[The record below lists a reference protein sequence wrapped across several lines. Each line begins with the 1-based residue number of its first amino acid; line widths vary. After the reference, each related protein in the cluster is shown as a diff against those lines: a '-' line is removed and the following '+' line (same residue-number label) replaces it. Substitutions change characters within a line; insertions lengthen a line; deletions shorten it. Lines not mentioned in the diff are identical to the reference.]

1 MGFRIWGLVFRV
13 YPVHGSLR
21 CNGAQHEP
29 HGQDWGPH
37 HELPGPVRER
47 RMSSRPAHTVVAGE
61 GGGECCG
68 RRPSGDGARSC
79 MKRELHQK
87 LSGDEVHHTSSF
99 ISLVNNT
106 LFSILHCQKA
116 LDSILCSCNTP
127 PSEEPPSGGGVLRA
141 QGGAGVRL
149 HAIFGYGRGGDPMMP
164 CARR

>member
-1 MGFRIWGLVFRV
+1 
-13 YPVHGSLR
+13 
-21 CNGAQHEP
+21 
-29 HGQDWGPH
+29 
-37 HELPGPVRER
+37 
-47 RMSSRPAHTVVAGE
+47 MSSRPAHTVVAGE
-61 GGGECCG
+61 GGGEWCG

-127 PSEEPPSGGGVLRA
+127 PSEEPPSGGGGTSCA
-141 QGGAGVRL
+141 
-149 HAIFGYGRGGDPMMP
+149 GRGGGTTARHLWIWEGWGPHDAV
-164 CARR
+164 CAKVISVERDR